1 MSDVD
6 MESGSDSSGLEDYDE
21 AISNIKKKMVD
32 EDRSISLANQLL
44 ILLRK
49 NGDFE
54 ELEEKRNEFVEW
66 APLNPLNWKNW
77 IEDFRKRTP
86 EPKVEEVEEM
96 FERALFDENDVTI
109 WADRC
114 IYAHDCAKDR
124 NKKEDFEFCRQTC
137 EKALTAIG
145 SRYDAGGHIWLLYLQ
160 YELTELKTRQA
171 NRGTARGGAAVT
183 SSPARRVRGV
193 VGGAQAIKELA
204 FSAKASKV
212 KWDVIVRKIEENA
225 RRRQIVQ
232 KMEAELERYLNERHA
247 VMVEI
252 VENEKQFTQSQ
263 DVIYR
268 DGLLEAIDSAK
279 EKLQYVQDQITYQQ
293 KLICDV
299 DEDITASNAE
309 NEPVLD
315 VGLRKQT
322 IKQLFDGC
330 DTLSEA
336 RKRNSSF
343 YLSWVPP
350 PLLLFSFFFRN
361 LPIIVTY
368 LIADI
373 FFNTCSIYAS
383 IKQRWRPKW
392 KQSSSNTLQECAARI
407 EQLEQ
412 QSSLKEQLLTSII
425 EDKNLVDEIEG
436 LVPSDLRKS
445 RTSSQS
451 SLLRSVSP
459 SVVEDSHTL
468 QNYKVRRH
476 TATQEELLFANSEA
490 NISDANANPV
500 DTVTEDVS
508 GDAEERKEKKKRIAF
523 VSTSPASTSFASATQ
538 SPSFSRNT
546 RLRSTVGG
554 VSNNNNT
561 RKNAPTQTN
570 GNGMNN
576 GPINGKA
583 SINRKGLSRLP
594 SVNEDQEIGVFA
606 KSFPGRSRSN
616 LTSSSSSSSLLNPRG
631 VISTSSK
638 SVFARI
644 SPSWLSDTCAELIM
658 RNNNRKQSRIVPV
671 KDGMRGSVITRTHTL
686 EGHARGVLSV
696 DVSDKLMVTGS
707 KDRTAKLWD
716 IEAGREI
723 RTLGVHP
730 NNVHLVKFVP
740 FSNYVFTFSMY
751 EARAW
756 DYRTPECICV
766 KVLNSSGQVNDGDS
780 IDVSQVMPRQNTI
793 PFLETVITAADVDP
807 TGQLLF
813 TSFSAY
819 VRVWNLREWKPL
831 GRLNAASHS
840 PKSEVSCLR
849 TTMTP
854 DGSILAYTGSRDHYV
869 KEYEVGLGTGV
880 IESKC
885 EFTPPHYDNVTAVL
899 PLNGHLY
906 TASKDVNIMKF
917 SLKDG
922 KREHLELRAH
932 QQYIQSLTGFGPKG
946 KELLVSA
953 CKDGTLRFWDVASS
967 SRMKLVEEYSK
978 AHQEGINDMCVSK
991 SMLFTA
997 SGDATVGFWKS
1008 NIVEQF

>member
-1 MSDVD
+1 M
-6 MESGSDSSGLEDYDE
+6 
-21 AISNIKKKMVD
+21 
-32 EDRSISLANQLL
+32 
-44 ILLRK
+44 
-49 NGDFE
+49 
-54 ELEEKRNEFVEW
+54 
-66 APLNPLNWKNW
+66 
-77 IEDFRKRTP
+77 RT
-86 EPKVEEVEEM
+86 
-96 FERALFDENDVTI
+96 D
-109 WADRC
+109 
-114 IYAHDCAKDR
+114 
-124 NKKEDFEFCRQTC
+124 
-137 EKALTAIG
+137 
-145 SRYDAGGHIWLLYLQ
+145 
-160 YELTELKTRQA
+160 
-171 NRGTARGGAAVT
+171 RGGPDQLNTKPENVALRDTTGKKAEEEEEATIVD
-183 SSPARRVRGV
+183 
-193 VGGAQAIKELA
+193 LA
-204 FSAKASKV
+204 LK
-212 KWDVIVRKIEENA
+212 
-225 RRRQIVQ
+225 
-232 KMEAELERYLNERHA
+232 
-247 VMVEI
+247 
-252 VENEKQFTQSQ
+252 
-263 DVIYR
+263 
-268 DGLLEAIDSAK
+268 
-279 EKLQYVQDQITYQQ
+279 
-293 KLICDV
+293 
-299 DEDITASNAE
+299 
-309 NEPVLD
+309 
-315 VGLRKQT
+315 KQT

-336 RKRNSSF
+336 R
-343 YLSWVPP
+343 YL
-350 PLLLFSFFFRN
+350 LQHLFDLCIDKAALAAKIEAQF
-361 LPIIVTY
+361 
-368 LIADI
+368 
-373 FFNTCSIYAS
+373 
-383 IKQRWRPKW
+383 K
-392 KQSSSNTLQECAARI
+392 ECAARI

-425 EDKNLVDEIEG
+425 EDKNLVDELEG

-445 RTSSQS
+445 RTSSQN
-451 SLLRSVSP
+451 SLQRSVSP
-459 SVVEDSHTL
+459 SVIEDAHTL

-476 TATQEELLFANSEA
+476 TATQEELLYANSEA
-490 NISDANANPV
+490 NSEANATAENQNYE
-500 DTVTEDVS
+500 VTGGADNDEK
-508 GDAEERKEKKKRIAF
+508 KEKKKRIAF
-523 VSTSPASTSFASATQ
+523 VSTSPASTSAGL
-538 SPSFSRNT
+538 FSRNT

-554 VSNNNNT
+554 TVGGGGS
-561 RKNAPTQTN
+561 RRSTQTPTSN
-570 GNGMNN
+570 GNGN
-576 GPINGKA
+576 GGAASKTTMSPGK
-583 SINRKGLSRLP
+583 KGLSRLA
-594 SVNEDQEIGVFA
+594 SVTEDREEIATFA
-606 KSFPGRSRSN
+606 GTQSYPPARSRSN
-616 LTSSSSSSSLLNPRG
+616 LTASSLLLLNPNRPFLLPATSSSSSSA
-631 VISTSSK
+631 K
-638 SVFARI
+638 
-644 SPSWLSDTCAELIM
+644 
-658 RNNNRKQSRIVPV
+658 KQSRIVAV
-671 KDGMRGSVITRTHTL
+671 KEGMRGSVITRTHTL

-696 DVSDKLMVTGS
+696 DVADKLMVTGS

-766 KVLNSSGQVNDGDS
+766 KVLNSSGQVNEGDS

-840 PKSEVSCLR
+840 PKSEVSCLK

-854 DGSILAYTGSRDHYV
+854 EGSILAYTGSRDHYV

-932 QQYIQSLTGFGPKG
+932 QQYIQSLAGFGPKG

-953 CKDGTLRFWDVASS
+953 CKDGTLRFWDVATSN
-967 SRMKLVEEYSK
+967 RMRLVEEYSK
-978 AHQEGINDMCVSK
+978 AHQEGINDMCAAK

-1008 NIVEQF
+1008 NTVDHF

>member
-1 MSDVD
+1 MWP
-6 MESGSDSSGLEDYDE
+6 SSSSHDDALL
-21 AISNIKKKMVD
+21 SLC
-32 EDRSISLANQLL
+32 SI
-44 ILLRK
+44 ILSVPSQR
-49 NGDFE
+49 
-54 ELEEKRNEFVEW
+54 R
-66 APLNPLNWKNW
+66 
-77 IEDFRKRTP
+77 
-86 EPKVEEVEEM
+86 
-96 FERALFDENDVTI
+96 
-109 WADRC
+109 
-114 IYAHDCAKDR
+114 HDD
-124 NKKEDFEFCRQTC
+124 
-137 EKALTAIG
+137 
-145 SRYDAGGHIWLLYLQ
+145 
-160 YELTELKTRQA
+160 
-171 NRGTARGGAAVT
+171 
-183 SSPARRVRGV
+183 
-193 VGGAQAIKELA
+193 
-204 FSAKASKV
+204 
-212 KWDVIVRKIEENA
+212 
-225 RRRQIVQ
+225 
-232 KMEAELERYLNERHA
+232 
-247 VMVEI
+247 
-252 VENEKQFTQSQ
+252 
-263 DVIYR
+263 
-268 DGLLEAIDSAK
+268 
-279 EKLQYVQDQITYQQ
+279 
-293 KLICDV
+293 
-299 DEDITASNAE
+299 DITASNAE
-309 NEPVLD
+309 NESVPD

-336 RKRNSSF
+336 R
-343 YLSWVPP
+343 YL
-350 PLLLFSFFFRN
+350 LQHLFDLCIDKAALAAKVEAEF
-361 LPIIVTY
+361 
-368 LIADI
+368 
-373 FFNTCSIYAS
+373 
-383 IKQRWRPKW
+383 K
-392 KQSSSNTLQECAARI
+392 ECAARI

-459 SVVEDSHTL
+459 SVIEDTHTL
-468 QNYKVRRH
+468 QNYKIRRH
-476 TATQEELLFANSEA
+476 TAAQEELLFANSEV
-490 NISDANANPV
+490 NSTSSDANANPSTEV
-500 DTVTEDVS
+500 GTEDVA
-508 GDAEERKEKKKRIAF
+508 GDSDDRKEKKKRIAY
-523 VSTSPASTSFASATQ
+523 VSTSPASTSFASATP

-554 VSNNNNT
+554 ISNNNV
-561 RKNAPTQTN
+561 RKTTPSITDSN
-570 GNGMNN
+570 GNG
-576 GPINGKA
+576 KV
-583 SINRKGLSRLP
+583 STVRRGLSRLP
-594 SVNEDQEIGVFA
+594 SVHEEHEIGVFA
-606 KSFPGRSRSN
+606 NSFPGRSRSN
-616 LTSSSSSSSLLNPRG
+616 LTSSSSSSAFLKTRG
-631 VISTSSK
+631 VSTSSK
-638 SVFARI
+638 
-644 SPSWLSDTCAELIM
+644 
-658 RNNNRKQSRIVPV
+658 KQSRITPV
-671 KDGMRGSVITRTHTL
+671 KDGKRGSVITRTHTL

-696 DVSDKLMVTGS
+696 DVNDKLMVTGS

-716 IEAGREI
+716 LDASREI

-756 DYRTPECICV
+756 DYRSPECICV

-813 TSFSAY
+813 TSFAAY

-953 CKDGTLRFWDVASS
+953 CKDGTLRFWDVGSS

-978 AHQEGINDMCVSK
+978 AHQDGINDMCTSK

-997 SGDATVGFWKS
+997 SGDSTVGFWKS
-1008 NIVEQF
+1008 NLVDQF